1 MRFDEIKLSEQL
13 AAAIDRLGFTEATEI
28 QGKSIPAILEGKDVV
43 GESATGSGKTLAFG
57 CGIIETVIPGK
68 GIQSLVMTPTR
79 ELAEQVMTE
88 LKKLALKKKMKI
100 ISIYGGVSMN
110 PQFRGLE
117 SADVVV
123 ATPGRLL
130 DHMSR
135 GTIDLSQVKV
145 LVLDEADRMFDMGF
159 IDDVETIIKQCPKE
173 RQSLFF
179 SATIS
184 PRVKKLANRHL
195 VTPVF
200 AEAKNQVDPSKLTQ
214 VYYEMQRNQK
224 LSLLIHLL
232 NEEDNGLVMVFCN
245 TRRTTDFVTKN
256 IKANGMKA
264 TAIHGGLSQNKRSN
278 TLDVFNKGK
287 VSVLVC
293 TDVAARG
300 LHIDN
305 VSHIYNYE
313 IPNDS
318 TDYVHRIGRTA
329 RAGEA
334 GKVINLFCDADYD
347 GFSRIFHDYPNF
359 AIKKLSLPKLQRV
372 EIVKADDDRRGG
384 FSRGGSRSGGRGRS
398 SGGRGGSF
406 GDRGGSSFSRGR
418 SSGNRGGS
426 SFGRSDRGGSSF
438 SRGRDD
444 SVVDKGGSSFGR
456 SDREPR
462 SSNRSSSDRGGS
474 SFGRSDRGGSSFG
487 RGRPSGNRG
496 GSSFGRSDRG
506 SSSNGGSRFGRG
518 RPSGNG
524 GSSFGRSD
532 RPSGFAGRPSGDRGG
547 SSFGR
552 SDRSSG
558 STGGSKFGRGSGNRG
573 RSSNSEGRSSD
584 SGRGRP
590 RFGRGR

>member
-57 CGIIETVIPGK
+57 CGIVETVIPGK

-79 ELAEQVMTE
+79 ELAEQVMSE

-117 SADVVV
+117 TADVVV

-159 IDDVETIIKQCPKE
+159 IDDVETIIRQCPKK

-184 PRVKKLANRHL
+184 SRVKKLANRHL
-195 VTPVF
+195 VTPIY

-232 NEEDNGLVMVFCN
+232 NEEENGLVMVFCN

-305 VSHIYNYE
+305 VSHVYNYE

-347 GFSRIFHDYPNF
+347 GFSRIFHDYPDF
-359 AIKKLSLPKLQRV
+359 SIKKLSLPKLQRV

-384 FSRGGSRSGGRGRS
+384 FSRGGSRFGGRGRS
-398 SGGRGGSF
+398 SGGRGGS
-406 GDRGGSSFSRGR
+406 SFSRGR
-418 SSGNRGGS
+418 PSGNRGGS

-444 SVVDKGGSSFGR
+444 SIVDKGGSSFGR

-462 SSNRSSSDRGGS
+462 SSGRSSGDRGGSSFGRSNRGGSSFSRGRPSGDRGGS
-474 SFGRSDRGGSSFG
+474 SFGRSDRGGSSFS
-487 RGRPSGNRG
+487 RGRSSGDRG
-496 GSSFGRSDRG
+496 GSSFGRSDRPSG
-506 SSSNGGSRFGRG
+506 FAG
-518 RPSGNG
+518 RPSSDRG

-547 SSFGR
+547 SR
-552 SDRSSG
+552 
-558 STGGSKFGRGSGNRG
+558 FGRGRPSGNRG

-584 SGRGRP
+584 SGRGRS